1 MYQDKP
7 PIEEVMT
14 LHHAGVGHDGYT
26 LAGDIGNPEDI
37 SMALVNKR
45 INMLEIL

>member
-7 PIEEVMT
+7 PIEEVIT
-14 LHHAGVGHDGYT
+14 LESVMM
-26 LAGDIGNPEDI
+26 DIHLPATSGNPEDI

>member
-14 LHHAGVGHDGYT
+14 LHHAGVGHDGI
-26 LAGDIGNPEDI
+26 DK
-37 SMALVNKR
+37 VNHLPQDSEHK
-45 INMLEIL
+45 LH